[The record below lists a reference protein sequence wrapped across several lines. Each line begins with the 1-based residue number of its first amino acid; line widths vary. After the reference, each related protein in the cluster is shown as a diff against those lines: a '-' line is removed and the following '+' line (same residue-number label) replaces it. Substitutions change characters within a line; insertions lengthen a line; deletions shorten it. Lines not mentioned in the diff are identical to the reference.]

1 MLTPSEQQKLM
12 GIFQILKPPIVIKLL
27 EDNLMELSV
36 SGHHPVTMPRRM
48 FREMDAFDILDK
60 IGVSEDERK
69 YSRPE

>member
-27 EDNLMELSV
+27 EGKKMELTV
-36 SGHHPVTMPRRM
+36 SGHHPVTMPRKM
-48 FREMDAFDILDK
+48 FRELDAFDILDK
-60 IGVSEDERK
+60 IGVTKDERK